1 MHVAWLLF
9 LCVGLMAAAGFRFQ
23 ATDAPAEAA
32 TAAAPAANAAAAP
45 AHEGMVVKLFQPLVS
60 DDYSP
65 GEKIALASL
74 VLVAI
79 AGLVYAATL
88 VKQVMSADQGTKRMQ
103 EIAQAIREG
112 ANAYLYRQFSVV
124 GVLIVILTVLL
135 GYAAYISG
143 LPKEIYVGRAIAFFI
158 GSTFSATVGFVGMR
172 LATVGNLRVA
182 AAAQTSFGQALQLGY
197 RTGTITGMLTDGL
210 GLLGGSIIFL
220 IYGEQAYEALLGFGF
235 GGTLLALFMRVG
247 GGIYTK
253 AADVGADLVGK
264 LEAGIPEDDPRNAA
278 TIADNVGDNVGDC
291 AGMAADIFESYEVTI
306 VAAMILGI
314 ASFGHKGVIFPLLVR
329 AIGVIAS
336 IISTYSVKAG
346 DKGSVGEAMKSVN
359 RGFVIG
365 SVLSIAGFIGLGAVY
380 LKFDDTYLKH
390 YPQAVNGFQL
400 TEDFTKARKVFN
412 EEVSQQ
418 LAAAQLAGDKEKVK
432 TFQAEGR
439 LFADWINGRLPRES
453 NITPYTGLMMQKVQP
468 SWTSFGIEG
477 LDMRAA
483 WTCLIGIILAVFL
496 NKCTEYY
503 TGTEFSPVKSL
514 AKSCETGH
522 ATNIIQGLAVGYEST
537 VAAVIIIA
545 AAIFASVMIYAGTP
559 ATFVAFGVAM
569 CGIGMLTLT
578 GNTISMDVFGP
589 VADNANG
596 IGEMGYDAKEMGEKK
611 YKEARQILAD
621 LDAVGNT
628 TKAITKGIAI
638 GSAVIAAVSLFNSF
652 IVSVGSGGG
661 GENEQISSTV
671 YAAVSN
677 MITISDPTL
686 FIGML
691 IGGAVP
697 FLFSS
702 MTIRAVGRAA
712 FLIVKECRLQFRDKD
727 IWAGKKK
734 PDYGRVVDICTG
746 SAQKELIG
754 PGLLAMLVPLL
765 VGYTLGVIALA
776 GFLGGMIV
784 TGQLLAVFMAN
795 AGGAWDNAK
804 KTIEDEPKTEHSGKG
819 SEKHKAAITGDTVG
833 DPLKDTAGPAINPLI
848 KVMNMVSLLI
858 IGLILPYDHGV
869 VEKLQSLGVPG
880 LVSKSKNDGM
890 FIGIVVVCVLGL
902 AWSIWQSKR
911 ESKHQD

>member
-1 MHVAWLLF
+1 ML
-9 LCVGLMAAAGFRFQ
+9 VGYVRR
-23 ATDAPAEAA
+23 
-32 TAAAPAANAAAAP
+32 
-45 AHEGMVVKLFQPLVS
+45 
-60 DDYSP
+60 
-65 GEKIALASL
+65 
-74 VLVAI
+74 
-79 AGLVYAATL
+79 
-88 VKQVMSADQGTKRMQ
+88 ADQGTARMQ
-103 EIAQAIREG
+103 EIARAVREG
-112 ANAYLYRQFSVV
+112 ADAYLFRQFRVV
-124 GVLIVILTVLL
+124 GVLIVIITGVLWWTADKS
-135 GYAAYISG
+135 GSPPQIS
-143 LPKEIYVGRAIAFFI
+143 IGRAVAFLV
-158 GSTFSATVGFVGMR
+158 GSLFSATVGFIGMR

-182 AAAQTSFGQALQLGY
+182 AAARTSFGQALQLGY

-264 LEAGIPEDDPRNAA
+264 VEKDIPEDDPRNAA

-346 DKGSVGEAMKSVN
+346 DKGTAAEAMKSVN

-365 SVLSIAGFIGLGAVY
+365 SLISVAGFIVLGWFY
-380 LKFDDTYLKH
+380 LRYDQNYLTTN
-390 YPQAVNGFQL
+390 PTAATAFANPGAAENV
-400 TEDFTKARKVFN
+400 TKN
-412 EEVSQQ
+412 
-418 LAAAQLAGDKEKVK
+418 
-432 TFQAEGR
+432 
-439 LFADWINGRLPRES
+439 LP
-453 NITPYTGLMMQKVQP
+453 TWVTLGQ
-468 SWTSFGIEG
+468 TG
-477 LDMRAA
+477 LDMRPA
-483 WTCLIGIILAVFL
+483 WACLIGIILAVAL

-503 TGTEFSPVKSL
+503 TGTEYSPVKSL
-514 AKSCETGH
+514 TKSCETGH
-522 ATNIIQGLAVGYEST
+522 ATNIIQGFAVGYESS
-537 VAAVIIIA
+537 VAAVLIIA
-545 AAIFASVMIYAGTP
+545 AAIMASALVFVGTTP
-559 ATFVAFGVAM
+559 TFVAFGVAM
-569 CGIGMLTLT
+569 AGIGMLTLT

-596 IGEMGYDAKEMGEKK
+596 IGEMGYNKDTNNRELQPGDPDYMPPAD
-611 YKEARQILAD
+611 YKRARQILAD

-652 IVSVGSGGG
+652 IVSIGSGGK
-661 GENEQISSTV
+661 GENERIGQDV
-671 YAAVSN
+671 YNLVASQLTLSN
-677 MITISDPTL
+677 PRL
-686 FIGML
+686 FVGML
-691 IGGAVP
+691 LGGAVP

-712 FLIVKECRLQFRDKD
+712 FLIVKECRIQFRDKA
-727 IWAGKKK
+727 IWAGTKK
-734 PDYGRVVDICTG
+734 PDYGRVVDICTTA
-746 SAQKELIG
+746 AQKELIG
-754 PGLLAMLVPLL
+754 PGLLALLVPVL
-765 VGYTLGVIALA
+765 VGFGLGTIALA

-804 KTIEDEPKTEHSGKG
+804 KLVEDEPRDMERNTGKG
-819 SEKHKAAITGDTVG
+819 SEKHKAAVTGDTVG

-858 IGLILPYDHGV
+858 VPLVLPFDTELLDKLPTVRAKITGQPSMEMFWGVIAFCVIGLIWAV
-869 VEKLQSLGVPG
+869 
-880 LVSKSKNDGM
+880 
-890 FIGIVVVCVLGL
+890 
-902 AWSIWQSKR
+902 WQSKR
-911 ESKHQD
+911 ETLDMRDTQ

>member
-1 MHVAWLLF
+1 MKRTESEKTSPKPRSRLKSRLYVAWLAF
-9 LCVGLMAAAGFRFQ
+9 VAIGLVAAAGAMVAQ
-23 ATDAPAEAA
+23 EP
-32 TAAAPAANAAAAP
+32 AAAGGSSSQGWTIGGVA
-45 AHEGMVVKLFQPLVS
+45 LFNPWL
-60 DDYSP
+60 
-65 GEKIALASL
+65 GEKFNNWEKFFLGLNVVIALGGLAYAGML
-74 VLVAI
+74 V
-79 AGLVYAATL
+79 G
-88 VKQVMSADQGTKRMQ
+88 QVMKAPQGTKKMQ
-103 EIAQAIREG
+103 EIAQAVREG

-124 GVLIVILTVLL
+124 GVLILLITVILFF
-135 GYAAYISG
+135 AAKASQ
-143 LPKEIYVGRAIAFFI
+143 LPEAFCYGRAAAFFV
-158 GSTFSATVGFVGMR
+158 GSLFSATVGFVGMR

-182 AAAQTSFGQALQLGY
+182 AAAKTSFGQALQLGY

-220 IYGEQAYEALLGFGF
+220 IFGEQAYEALLGFGF

-264 LEAGIPEDDPRNAA
+264 VEAGIPEDDPRNAA

-329 AIGVIAS
+329 AIGVVAS
-336 IISTYSVKAG
+336 IISTYSVRAG
-346 DKGSVGEAMKSVN
+346 DKGTVAEAMKSVN
-359 RGFVIG
+359 KGFVIG
-365 SVLSIAGFIGLGAVY
+365 SCLSILGFILLGLGYLNFNTDVIVNGVPTRYIQAYPQAIAGFPGATAENVTAGL
-380 LKFDDTYLKH
+380 
-390 YPQAVNGFQL
+390 PMW
-400 TEDFTKARKVFN
+400 FT
-412 EEVSQQ
+412 
-418 LAAAQLAGDKEKVK
+418 
-432 TFQAEGR
+432 
-439 LFADWINGRLPRES
+439 
-453 NITPYTGLMMQKVQP
+453 
-468 SWTSFGIEG
+468 FGIAG
-477 LDMRAA
+477 LDMRPA
-483 WTCLIGIILAVFL
+483 WTCLIGILLAVAL

-514 AKSCETGH
+514 ARSCETGH

-537 VAAVIIIA
+537 VAAVLIIA
-545 AAIFASVMIYAGTP
+545 AAIMCSALIYYNTNP
-559 ATFVAFGVAM
+559 TFIAFGVAM

-596 IGEMGYDAKEMGEKK
+596 IGEMGYDRKEMGEQK

-638 GSAVIAAVSLFNSF
+638 GSAVIAAVSLFNSY
-652 IVSVGSGGG
+652 IVSVGSGGQ
-661 GENEQISSTV
+661 GENERIPQSV
-671 YAAVSN
+671 YHMVAS
-677 MITISDPTL
+677 MLTISDPTL

-712 FLIVKECRLQFRDKD
+712 FLIVKECRIQFRDKE
-727 IWAGKKK
+727 IWEGTKK
-734 PDYGRVVDICTG
+734 PDYGRVVAICTG
-746 SAQKELIG
+746 EAQKELIG
-754 PGLLAMLVPLL
+754 PGLLAMLVPIL
-765 VGYTLGVIALA
+765 VGYGLGVVALA

-784 TGQLLAVFMAN
+784 VGQLLAVFMAN

-804 KTIEDEPKTEHSGKG
+804 KTIEDEPRTETTGKG
-819 SEKHKAAITGDTVG
+819 SEKHKAAVTGDTVG

-858 IGLILPYDHGV
+858 IGLILPYDKLVVGKLTDIGV
-869 VEKLQSLGVPG
+869 K
-880 LVSKSKNDGM
+880 
-890 FIGIVVVCVLGL
+890 GIVAKAPDTQYWVVIAICIVLL
-902 AWSIWQSKR
+902 VWAVWQSKR
-911 ESKHQD
+911 EAQHLD